1 MEKNNKILIL
11 IGIPAS
17 GKSTWA
23 TDFVSKNDGFI
34 RVSRDDFRYML
45 KNSGVC
51 EPKIESMVT
60 DLVNESITHAL
71 LRRLNVIL
79 DNTNLKESHINEIIE
94 KFKYSADIDYR
105 VFDISLE
112 KALERDNN
120 RDKKVGKL
128 GITKMYKDYKILMDS
143 FGFEPVKKQKRAH
156 LTPKF
161 KTDKKDAVIFDIDG
175 TIALMNNR
183 GPFEWDKVYKDDLN
197 EVVSE
202 HIEFHKSKDRKI
214 ILVTGRDASCEK
226 ITKEWLELYNIEY
239 DYLYMRAK
247 NDYRKDTIVKTEIYN
262 ELVKPEYNV
271 ICAYDDRLS
280 VCKSWNDLGIYVFT
294 VNQGLHP
301 F

>member
-23 TDFVSKNDGFI
+23 SDFVSRNDGFI

-71 LRRLNVIL
+71 LRKLNVIL
-79 DNTNLKESHINEIIE
+79 DNTNLKESHIDDIVN

-112 KALERDNN
+112 KALDRDEK

-128 GITKMYKDYKILMDS
+128 AITKMFKDYKILMDS
-143 FGFEPVKKQKRAH
+143 FGFEPIKKQKREH

-161 KTDKKDAVIFDIDG
+161 NTGKKDAVIFDIDG

-183 GPFEWDKVYKDDLN
+183 GPFDWDKVYKDDLN
-197 EVVSE
+197 QVVSE
-202 HIEFHKSKDRKI
+202 HIDFHKSKDRSI
-214 ILVTGRDASCEK
+214 ILVTGRDKSCEK

-239 DYLYMRAK
+239 DHLYMRPK
-247 NDYRKDTIVKTEIYN
+247 NDYRKDTIVKREIYN
-262 ELVKPEYNV
+262 DLLKAEYNV
-271 ICAYDDRLS
+271 VAAYDDRLS
-280 VCKSWNDLGIYVFT
+280 VLEMWFNEGIFT
-294 VNQGLHP
+294 FNINQGN
-301 F
+301 FKF